1 MTEPTVGSNGAER
14 GTSRADEPSRTTPAD
29 HERTVLGALRDV
41 VRYVPDGTSM
51 PKGMWRG
58 RHRNILVLVVAQVPF
73 LLAVGLY
80 EGTESFTGAEI
91 PAAPSWMLG
100 GFLGGI
106 LATAA
111 LANWSVFGRRTRT
124 VIAAFSAMTAS
135 MALVKLSGGY
145 IEAHFHFFVFIAVL
159 AVYED
164 WLPFAVGMGYVALG
178 HGAFSLID
186 SSLVYNH
193 PAAVA
198 NPIVWGG
205 IHAMFITGLAAALM
219 VNWYSIEKSRE
230 EARRQ
235 LELVAEQKAEIADVE
250 AAKSE
255 VERRREEVE
264 RLNRHLET
272 KADDYRATMAEAAD
286 GDLTVRLD
294 AESES
299 EPMERIAVAF
309 NGMMDDLESTVW
321 EVQSFADEVSRASE
335 RTMDGVDA
343 AEDLSEDVG
352 RSIAEIA
359 SGADEQREMLE
370 EVSSE
375 MNDLSAAIEEVA
387 ASTETVADAAQRT
400 ASIADEGRD
409 TADAAI
415 DSVRESRDALDLTAE
430 TVRDL
435 DERMTDIGEIVDL
448 IGDIADQT
456 NLLALNANIEA
467 ARAGGGAGGSG
478 TGASDGFA
486 VVADEVKQLAEETKE
501 AAGDIEE
508 LIAGTQA
515 RTETA
520 VDEVRTAEDHM
531 EEGAEAVRDA
541 ADAFTRV
548 AENAAETD
556 DGIHEIGQATD
567 DQAASTEEAVAMA
580 EDVAGISRATVD
592 ETDDASAAADE
603 QLSAMRDAAAEAGSL
618 TDRAERLRRLLRKF
632 DVAAESTA
640 EDPST
645 PVSRPVAVGDGGA
658 E

>member
-1 MTEPTVGSNGAER
+1 MAESTIGSSTEGRGPSGGTGEGGAGTVDGIRE
-14 GTSRADEPSRTTPAD
+14 
-29 HERTVLGALRDV
+29 VLG
-41 VRYVPDGTSM
+41 YIPDGTSM
-51 PKGMWRG
+51 PEEMWRP
-58 RHRNILVLVVAQVPF
+58 RHRNILIAIAAQLPILVALGV
-73 LLAVGLY
+73 Y
-80 EGTESFTGAEI
+80 SGTEPFTGAEI
-91 PAAPSWMLG
+91 PNTPTWMLG
-100 GFLGGI
+100 GMLAIVVVTGL
-106 LATAA
+106 LAT
-111 LANWSVFGRRTRT
+111 WSGFDRRTRT
-124 VIAAFSAMTAS
+124 VLATFSGLTIS

-145 IEAHFHFFVFIAVL
+145 IEAHFHFFVFIAVV

-164 WLPFAVGMGYVALG
+164 WLPFGLGMAYVAAG
-178 HGAFSLID
+178 HGLFGLID
-186 SSLVYNH
+186 ASLVYNH
-193 PAAVA
+193 PAAIA
-198 NPIVWGG
+198 NPVVWGG
-205 IHAMFITGLAAALM
+205 IHAVFVTALAGALV

-230 EARRQ
+230 EAQRQ
-235 LELVAEQKAEIADVE
+235 LELVSEQRAEIQDVE
-250 AAKSE
+250 AAKAE
-255 VERRREEVE
+255 AEKRREEVE

-309 NGMMDDLESTVW
+309 NGMIDDLESTVR
-321 EVQSFADEVSRASE
+321 EVQSFAGEVSEASE
-335 RTMDGVDA
+335 KTMDGVDA
-343 AEDLSEDVG
+343 AEQLSADLG

-400 ASIADEGRD
+400 ASIADEGED
-409 TADAAI
+409 TAAEAI
-415 DSVRESRDALDLTAE
+415 ASVRESREALDSTAE

-435 DERMTDIGEIVDL
+435 DERMTDIGDIVDL

-467 ARAGGGAGGSG
+467 ARAGGGSGAGS
-478 TGASDGFA
+478 SDGFA

-515 RTETA
+515 RTEAA
-520 VDEVRTAEDHM
+520 VDEVRTAEEHM
-531 EEGAEAVRDA
+531 QTGADAVRDA

-548 AENAAETD
+548 AENADETD
-556 DGIHEIGQATD
+556 DGIREIGQATD

-580 EDVAGISRATVD
+580 EEVAEISRSTAA

-603 QLSAMRDAAAEAGSL
+603 QLSTMTTAAGEAGSL

-632 DVAAESTA
+632 DVAAESTTA
-640 EDPST
+640 DGST
-645 PVSRPVAVGDGGA
+645 PDSRPVAMGDGGTN
-658 E
+658 